1 MTSKKNKKSKTN
13 KKHMPSGERFAGE
26 IDECRR
32 LLYDVILR
40 MMDKVCEVY
49 GDPQRHQQT
58 RRECAVVMQSY
69 ADYAEATTGEQYMFD
84 LQSKY
89 SSGETVVEDTSV
101 DDSIAAAID
110 AYVKQAQFMTGD
122 QFMLNFQSKYSSDE
136 TVVKDTF
143 VDESMA
149 ADIEA
154 CAENAENAE
163 VINTGDQYI
172 FNSQSKYS
180 SETVVVEE
188 STKATVVEES
198 TEANVV
204 EESTK
209 ATVVEES
216 TEANVVEESTKATV
230 VEESTEANVVEE
242 STEAAESSDHKT
254 FANLFEELVDKL
266 NDMAGLLPVSKTGKA
281 KAKEGDDVNV
291 KVREKEKE
299 KDRSTLIKSGSDAK
313 GSATD
318 GENEDLVG
326 LEEQLLKMR
335 FQSLH
340 QNNRYISS
348 IFEYNGG
355 INVSTNLGTEKKIL

>member
-1 MTSKKNKKSKTN
+1 MK
-13 KKHMPSGERFAGE
+13 
-26 IDECRR
+26 R
-32 LLYDVILR
+32 LLCSSSL
-40 MMDKVCEVY
+40 
-49 GDPQRHQQT
+49 T
-58 RRECAVVMQSY
+58 AV
-69 ADYAEATTGEQYMFD
+69 
-84 LQSKY
+84 LQ
-89 SSGETVVEDTSV
+89 
-101 DDSIAAAID
+101 AIHFKIHH

-122 QFMLNFQSKYSSDE
+122 QFMLNLQSKYSSDE

-143 VDESMA
+143 VDESMP
-149 ADIEA
+149 ADLEA
-154 CAENAENAE
+154 CAENAE

-180 SETVVVEE
+180 SETVE
-188 STKATVVEES
+188 AT
-198 TEANVV
+198 
-204 EESTK
+204 
-209 ATVVEES
+209 
-216 TEANVVEESTKATV
+216 VVEESTKATV

-281 KAKEGDDVNV
+281 KAKEG
-291 KVREKEKE
+291 
-299 KDRSTLIKSGSDAK
+299 
-313 GSATD
+313 SATD

-348 IFEYNGG
+348 IFEYNGVLGVDSSVGDETLRTRYRRMEHLQLLVEYVYYLTRLREVVMSREVVRG
-355 INVSTNLGTEKKIL
+355 ILHFNGENGFHNPTSTPRARPVRESFNGNWSECVP

>member
-1 MTSKKNKKSKTN
+1 MTSKKSKTN

-58 RRECAVVMQSY
+58 RRQCAVVMQSY

-122 QFMLNFQSKYSSDE
+122 QFMLNLQSKYSSDE

-149 ADIEA
+149 ADLEA
-154 CAENAENAE
+154 CAENAE

-172 FNSQSKYS
+172 FNLQSKYS
-180 SETVVVEE
+180 SETVEATVVEE

-204 EESTK
+204 EESM
-209 ATVVEES
+209 
-216 TEANVVEESTKATV
+216 
-230 VEESTEANVVEE
+230 
-242 STEAAESSDHKT
+242 EAAESSDHKT

-291 KVREKEKE
+291 KVKVKEKE
-299 KDRSTLIKSGSDAK
+299 KDKDRTTLIKSGSDAK

-355 INVSTNLGTEKKIL
+355 INVSTILGTAKKIL

>member
-1 MTSKKNKKSKTN
+1 MTSKKSKTN

-26 IDECRR
+26 VDECRR

-40 MMDKVCEVY
+40 MMDRVCEVY
-49 GDPQRHQQT
+49 GDPQQHQQT
-58 RRECAVVMQSY
+58 QSY

-101 DDSIAAAID
+101 DDSIVAAID

-209 ATVVEES
+209 ATVVEEL

-281 KAKEGDDVNV
+281 KAKEGSV
-291 KVREKEKE
+291 
-299 KDRSTLIKSGSDAK
+299 
-313 GSATD
+313 TD

-355 INVSTNLGTEKKIL
+355 INFLVMTHDSLRV

>member
-1 MTSKKNKKSKTN
+1 MTSKKSKTN
-13 KKHMPSGERFAGE
+13 KKHMPSGERFPGE

-40 MMDKVCEVY
+40 MMDRVCEVY
-49 GDPQRHQQT
+49 GDPQQHQQT
-58 RRECAVVMQSY
+58 QSY

-122 QFMLNFQSKYSSDE
+122 QFMLNLQSKYSSDE

-149 ADIEA
+149 DDLEA
-154 CAENAENAE
+154 CAENAE

-180 SETVVVEE
+180 SETV
-188 STKATVVEES
+188 
-198 TEANVV
+198 VV

-281 KAKEGDDVNV
+281 KAKEGDDVNFLRV
-291 KVREKEKE
+291 KGLPLQIRISNQIQRLVRQ
-299 KDRSTLIKSGSDAK
+299 I
-313 GSATD
+313 
-318 GENEDLVG
+318 V
-326 LEEQLLKMR
+326 LL
-335 FQSLH
+335 
-340 QNNRYISS
+340 
-348 IFEYNGG
+348 
-355 INVSTNLGTEKKIL
+355 

>member
-1 MTSKKNKKSKTN
+1 
-13 KKHMPSGERFAGE
+13 MPSGERFAGE
-26 IDECRR
+26 LDECRR

-58 RRECAVVMQSY
+58 QSY

-122 QFMLNFQSKYSSDE
+122 QFMLNLQSKYSSDE

-143 VDESMA
+143 VDESMP
-149 ADIEA
+149 ADLEA
-154 CAENAENAE
+154 CAENAE

-180 SETVVVEE
+180 SETVE
-188 STKATVVEES
+188 AT
-198 TEANVV
+198 
-204 EESTK
+204 
-209 ATVVEES
+209 
-216 TEANVVEESTKATV
+216 VVEESTKATV

-281 KAKEGDDVNV
+281 KDKEDNKLNTPPFYVHIYTPPRCWHSFLPLLDKQRPMAGIEYLNV
-291 KVREKEKE
+291 RTTKQEV
-299 KDRSTLIKSGSDAK
+299 
-313 GSATD
+313 
-318 GENEDLVG
+318 
-326 LEEQLLKMR
+326 
-335 FQSLH
+335 
-340 QNNRYISS
+340 
-348 IFEYNGG
+348 
-355 INVSTNLGTEKKIL
+355 INPYHKQ

>member
-1 MTSKKNKKSKTN
+1 MTSKKSKTN

-58 RRECAVVMQSY
+58 RRQCAVVMQSY

-122 QFMLNFQSKYSSDE
+122 QFMLNLQSKYSSDE

-149 ADIEA
+149 ADLEA
-154 CAENAENAE
+154 CAENAE

-172 FNSQSKYS
+172 FNLQSKYS
-180 SETVVVEE
+180 SETVEATVVEE

-204 EESTK
+204 EESM
-209 ATVVEES
+209 
-216 TEANVVEESTKATV
+216 
-230 VEESTEANVVEE
+230 
-242 STEAAESSDHKT
+242 EAAESSDHKT

-291 KVREKEKE
+291 KVKVKEKE
-299 KDRSTLIKSGSDAK
+299 KDKDRTTLIKSGSDAK

-355 INVSTNLGTEKKIL
+355 INLSNGALMRS